1 MKRFILYLAIFV
13 TVLFWGI
20 PETPAGDISDH
31 AQDNHLND
39 DSTPPALAPVPPGR
53 GSGEGSKIFVV
64 WYEYDTSSTEYKIWF
79 DMSTDKGT
87 TWNTDERVD
96 SGTASD
102 RRYHASIASKTPIA
116 GGVNLYTAWLDERN
130 TSDREVFFSRST
142 NQGDDWSTDL
152 AIASPGDVGNN
163 AILPPG
169 IAIDHGNDDVMVVFK
184 AGSELYYVH
193 GDSPYSSTDWD
204 DPVQLITA
212 NHNDVDEPCICG
224 TDGDDFGVTWKEYIG
239 SNYRIRF
246 AMIAWNAQQSA
257 YSVSTPVTVS
267 GDISDNFGY
276 AMPAY
281 IPVGGGY
288 GAAWYA
294 SFWNSSDNDIY
305 IGIEHETGAEDA
317 DAARFF
323 FAEAVVY
330 DSPIN

>member
-169 IAIDHGNDDVMVVFK
+169 IAIDHGNDDVMEGVRREQLGVASPTALGAPVVEADLHRPIGRRLKPQALPVFGPSVDQYLTWTGGRETQPQINGETCPGAPGAK
-184 AGSELYYVH
+184 VGAPGIALCEVGQRGHVDVIGH
-193 GDSPYSSTDWD
+193 GRVRWQ
-204 DPVQLITA
+204 VQ
-212 NHNDVDEPCICG
+212 G
-224 TDGDDFGVTWKEYIG
+224 
-239 SNYRIRF
+239 
-246 AMIAWNAQQSA
+246 QSIHGHLMQL
-257 YSVSTPVTVS
+257 VL
-267 GDISDNFGY
+267 
-276 AMPAY
+276 
-281 IPVGGGY
+281 
-288 GAAWYA
+288 
-294 SFWNSSDNDIY
+294 
-305 IGIEHETGAEDA
+305 
-317 DAARFF
+317 
-323 FAEAVVY
+323 
-330 DSPIN
+330 